1 LAKWLLNDDDPDE
14 ETMGEAVWLY
24 SDLVETLAGVVTK
37 GIGKAFS
44 KS

>member
-1 LAKWLLNDDDPDE
+1 MAKWLLNDEDPDE
-14 ETMGEAVWLY
+14 QVMGEAVWLY
-24 SDLVETLAGVVTK
+24 SDLIETLAGVVTN

>member
-1 LAKWLLNDDDPDE
+1 LAKWFFKDSDPDE
-14 ETMGEAVWLY
+14 DAMGEAVWLY
-24 SDLVETLAGVVTK
+24 SDLIETLSGVVTK